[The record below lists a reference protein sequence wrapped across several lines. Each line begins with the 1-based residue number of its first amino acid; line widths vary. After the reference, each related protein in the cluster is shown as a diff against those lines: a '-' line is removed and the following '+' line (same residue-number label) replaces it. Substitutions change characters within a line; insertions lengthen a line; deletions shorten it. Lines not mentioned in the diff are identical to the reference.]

1 MQGDQDLWQP
11 DENITLLKVKQLEK
25 LFKHQR
31 GFTKN
36 RTEWRVFLTKF
47 TKAGS

>member
-1 MQGDQDLWQP
+1 MQGDPDLWQP
-11 DENITLLKVKQLEK
+11 DDNITLLKVKHWAK

-36 RTEWRVFLTKF
+36 RTEWRVFLTKC